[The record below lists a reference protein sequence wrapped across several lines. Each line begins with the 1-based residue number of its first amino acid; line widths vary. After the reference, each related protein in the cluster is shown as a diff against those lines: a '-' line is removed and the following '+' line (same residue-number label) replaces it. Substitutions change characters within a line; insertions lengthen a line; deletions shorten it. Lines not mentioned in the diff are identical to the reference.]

1 MTKIFGLVMLSA
13 VLFVGCSGDGGNGP
27 EEKQALTKAEYIE
40 QANDACAD
48 LEDQFENLEQPQS
61 ADDVEVFVN
70 ESQERLEAFI
80 ADLRELKAPE
90 DIADEVETML
100 GKLDEGTSKF
110 AQYAEAAQEQDAEA
124 IDATTRQIREDFE
137 AADKVASS
145 IGLDRCANPGP
156 AT

>member
-1 MTKIFGLVMLSA
+1 MTKIFALVMLSA
-13 VLFVGCSGDGGNGP
+13 VLSVGCSADGDNGT

-48 LEDQFENLEQPQS
+48 LEDRFKNLEQPQS
-61 ADDVEVFVN
+61 ADDVEGFVN

-124 IDATTRQIREDFE
+124 IDETTRQIREDFE